1 MRHEMLTQRALF
13 CIDVMAK
20 RVMLSQHF
28 VTRVVP
34 PLGWTPPQEL
44 HTCEKRQLAPNLQ
57 SPLYRL
63 NFMQTP
69 PLAVL

>member
-1 MRHEMLTQRALF
+1 VELVGIGLNHSYQNYLGGTAVCQRRYDMRHEMLTQRALF

-34 PLGWTPPQEL
+34 PLAV
-44 HTCEKRQLAPNLQ
+44 CSDLAK
-57 SPLYRL
+57 
-63 NFMQTP
+63 
-69 PLAVL
+69 